1 MALIFFDL
9 DGTTLYEGK
18 PAPRVLESME
28 LLRKNNHIIAIATG
42 RSPILLY
49 DKDKDLNTDYLV
61 LSNGYYVTHKGKVIF
76 EKYIP
81 NESVKRFMDYA
92 DKHKADLVIEYKD
105 RYVSYKKDTDVADRF
120 SDLFAIDKPKLD
132 SKFYP
137 EENVFAMV
145 VFETED
151 VEAMKEAFPEL
162 QFNLSNALGYDVN
175 IKGDMK
181 AEGIN
186 ALIKYLDYPEDEVYA
201 IGDGHNDIS
210 MIKAVKH
217 GIAMGNATKELKAV
231 AEYVTTS
238 VNDAGVYNAM
248 KHYKLI

>member
-9 DGTTLYEGK
+9 DGTTLHEGK

-28 LLRKNNHIIAIATG
+28 LLRKNNHIVAIATG

-61 LSNGYYVTHKGKVIF
+61 LSNGYYVTHKEKVIF

-81 NESVKRFMDYA
+81 NESVKRFMEYA
-92 DKHKADLVIEYKD
+92 DKNEADLVIEYKD
-105 RYVSYKKDTDVADRF
+105 RYVSYRKDTDVADRF
-120 SDLFAIDKPKLD
+120 SDLFGIDKPDLD
-132 SKFYP
+132 AKYYP

-145 VFETED
+145 VFETDD
-151 VEAMKEAFPEL
+151 VESMKKEFPEL

-175 IKGDMK
+175 VKGNMK
-181 AEGIN
+181 AEGVN
-186 ALIKYLDYPEDEVYA
+186 ALVEYLNYPIDEVYA

-210 MIKAVKH
+210 MIKSVKH
-217 GIAMGNATKELKAV
+217 GIAMGNASDEVKTV

-238 VNDAGVYNAM
+238 VNDAGVYNAL